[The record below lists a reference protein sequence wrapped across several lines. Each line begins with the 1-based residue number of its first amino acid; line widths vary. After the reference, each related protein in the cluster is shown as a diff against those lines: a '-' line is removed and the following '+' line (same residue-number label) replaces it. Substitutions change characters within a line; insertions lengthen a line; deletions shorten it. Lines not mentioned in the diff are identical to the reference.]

1 MFRILYIAIVIA
13 IMMIPARVFGSEM
26 AAIMDG
32 WKALADEAQ
41 LGGRI
46 INPRICPADTAWVSF
61 EVHTDDE
68 IRLYAY
74 NARADELHEIMPQ
87 SGIDDSGIRNHDL
100 AWYPQ
105 KASGGH
111 VWAAFVGN
119 GSGSVELYLYD
130 AISQDHYILS
140 SSGDGSGS
148 GRERE
153 PGWSPDGHCL
163 TYTSDAA
170 GNDDIYII
178 CNMDEVLNDPDNPA
192 LAASHKAGVA
202 TAADEYGAVWDPVI
216 GSGYFAY
223 QYDPNNAPLEIRIYD
238 LRQSRSYRLVNAVSN
253 MRMFAPSWEPGGKLL
268 AYFQRSVAL
277 NQEPDNYGLALAEIV
292 PWNDSLAFLHER
304 GGAALTQTEVTRVAI
319 NNSIYRGPA
328 WSPDG
333 RHLLISS
340 YQPSIDNPFRVIDP
354 SEWKKGSGKPYW
366 MSRFDDNLFNYP
378 LDVSIVKRSVTFTFQ
393 KEQNRYLCLGQLEP
407 RGYYGQRI
415 ISRKVDPDR
424 LDWWREYS
432 AGGKVSVFAKIG
444 NFLWKP
450 IVGPDIGI
458 NKGIVPT
465 AVLGFLVISALT
477 DGGGDSSLGRD
488 WRPPGFPGTLNF
500 GIRF

>member
-1 MFRILYIAIVIA
+1 
-13 IMMIPARVFGSEM
+13 MMIPAQVFGGEM
-26 AAIMDG
+26 AAIMNG
-32 WKALADEAQ
+32 WKTPVDEAQ

-46 INPRICPADTAWVSF
+46 INPRICPADTTWVSF

-74 NARADELHEIMPQ
+74 NTGADELHEIMPR
-87 SGIDDSGIRNHDL
+87 SDNDDSGIRNHDL

-105 KASGGH
+105 KASGGRI
-111 VWAAFVGN
+111 WAAFVGN
-119 GSGSVELYLYD
+119 GSGSVELYLYE
-130 AISQDHYILS
+130 AISQNQYILS
-140 SSGDGSGS
+140 SPGDDSGS
-148 GRERE
+148 GRERD

-178 CNMDEVLNDPDNPA
+178 CNMDEVLNDPDNSA
-192 LAASHKAGVA
+192 LAASHKAAVA

-216 GSGYFAY
+216 GSGYFVY
-223 QYDPNNAPLEIRIYD
+223 HYDSHGSPLEIRIYD
-238 LRQSRSYRLVNAVSN
+238 LRQSRSYGLIAGEPR
-253 MRMFAPSWEPGGKLL
+253 MRRFAPSWEPGGKLL
-268 AYFQRSVAL
+268 AYFQWSVAL
-277 NQEPDNYGLALAEIV
+277 DQEPENFGLAIAQIV
-292 PWNDSLAFLHER
+292 PWNDSLAFLPQR
-304 GGAALTQTEVTRVAI
+304 GGLASTQTEVTRVAI
-319 NNSIYRGPA
+319 NNSVYRGPA

-333 RHLLISS
+333 RYLLVSS

-354 SEWKKGSGKPYW
+354 SEWEKGRGKPYW
-366 MSRFDDNLFNYP
+366 MSRFDDNLFDYP
-378 LDVSIVKRSVTFTFQ
+378 LDIAIVKRSLTFTFQ

-407 RGYYGQRI
+407 RGYYGRRV
-415 ISRKVDPDR
+415 ISRKVEPDR

-465 AVLGFLVISALT
+465 VVLGFLVISALT
-477 DGGGDSSLGRD
+477 DGGDDSSPGRD
-488 WRPPGFPGTLNF
+488 WRPPGFPGALSF
-500 GIRF
+500 SIGF